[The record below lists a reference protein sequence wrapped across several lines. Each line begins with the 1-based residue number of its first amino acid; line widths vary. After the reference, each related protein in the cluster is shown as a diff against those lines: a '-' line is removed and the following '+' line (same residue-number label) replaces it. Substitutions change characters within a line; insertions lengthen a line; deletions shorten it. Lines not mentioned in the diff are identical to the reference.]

1 MVSDGIL
8 FQNAKVIDGSGNPWF
23 RADVAVEGSFIVDI
37 GKGLKNPGRII
48 DVEGLILSPG
58 FVNIHGHSDSTILMN
73 PRSESL
79 LMQGVTTEVIGN
91 CGYSLAPLKE
101 GTKKLVIENFP
112 FPLEGLKISWHS
124 FGEYLKAIEDAHPSL
139 NIVSLIGHGTI
150 RLAVIGMEARRP
162 TKDELDEMK
171 ALIAKAMEDGAF
183 GLSSGL
189 AYPPGFFADTEELVE
204 LCKVV
209 ADYGGFYATHI
220 RGEKDM
226 DFLKALKEALE
237 IGERS
242 GTSVQISHIETHY
255 PSFGRQKDALR
266 LLEEARIRGLDVTCD
281 VPPYLYAYT
290 ALYSLLP
297 EWMHEGG
304 PEALLRRLSD
314 PKLREKAI
322 LEIETYPAKTAA
334 RAMAKDGKWD
344 KIFLSSCPRRV
355 DLEGK
360 SLLEV
365 SSLMGR
371 KPLEAVLDLLGL
383 GPPFPT
389 IMMEVHSE
397 EDIREVLRHETS
409 MIETDFYSGPVG
421 IGKAHP
427 RGYGTFP
434 MIFRK
439 YVRGETRLEM
449 PKEKGEKLLSLEE
462 AVRKMTSFPMQRL
475 GIWDRGIVRKGMRA
489 DITIFDPKKIMDRAT
504 YENPEAYPQGIEYV
518 LVNGQMVVEEGTF
531 RGIRPGSVI
540 RRNEGRRSFDFAR
553 KF

>member
-1 MVSDGIL
+1 
-8 FQNAKVIDGSGNPWF
+8 
-23 RADVAVEGSFIVDI
+23 
-37 GKGLKNPGRII
+37 
-48 DVEGLILSPG
+48 
-58 FVNIHGHSDSTILMN
+58 
-73 PRSESL
+73 
-79 LMQGVTTEVIGN
+79 
-91 CGYSLAPLKE
+91 
-101 GTKKLVIENFP
+101 P
-112 FPLEGLKISWHS
+112 FPLESLKIFWNS
-124 FGEYLKAIEDAHPSL
+124 FGEYLKAIEDARPSL
-139 NIVSLIGHGTI
+139 NVASLVGHGTI
-150 RLAVIGMEARRP
+150 RLAVMGMDARRP
-162 TKDELDEMK
+162 TKSELEEMK
-171 ALIAKAMEDGAF
+171 ALTAEAMEDGAI

-209 ADYGGFYATHI
+209 GGYGGFYATHI
-220 RGEKDM
+220 RGERDG
-226 DFLKALKEALE
+226 DFMKALKEALE

-242 GTSVQISHIETHY
+242 GTPVQISHIETHY
-255 PSFGRQKDALR
+255 PSFGRQRDALR
-266 LLEEARIRGLDVTCD
+266 LLEEARRRGLDVTCD

-290 ALYSLLP
+290 TLYSLLP

-304 PEALLRRLSD
+304 PAVLLRRLKD
-314 PKLREKAI
+314 PDLRKRAI
-322 LEIETYPAKTAA
+322 IEIDTFPAKTSA

-344 KIFLSSCPRRV
+344 RILLSSCPKRT

-409 MIETDFYSGPVG
+409 MVETDFYSGPVG

-434 MIFRK
+434 MVFRK

-449 PKEKGEKLLSLEE
+449 PQEKGERLLSLEE
-462 AVRKMTSFPMQRL
+462 AIRKMTSLPMQRL

-489 DITIFDPKKIMDRAT
+489 DITIFDPKKIMDKAT
-504 YENPEAYPQGIEYV
+504 YEDPEAYPQGVEYV

-531 RGIRPGSVI
+531 TGIRPGTVI
-540 RRNEGRRSFDFAR
+540 RGGR
-553 KF
+553 